1 MPLLFQHIA
10 KKTHSRDNDLS
21 RLYELVSLLQVI
33 LLLAGCSPA
42 EPASSSDYGANKQI
56 YFEMLF
62 LCNMML
68 TTEGGALSASKVG
81 PIVRF
86 NPPSVFLNKHQ
97 IEIRVKDPLSRA

>member
-1 MPLLFQHIA
+1 MPLLFVHIA
-10 KKTHSRDNDLS
+10 KKTHSRDSELS
-21 RLYELVSLLQVI
+21 RRYELVSLLQVT

-42 EPASSSDYGANKQI
+42 EPASSSDYLANKQNNL
-56 YFEMLF
+56 ENLLF
-62 LCNMML
+62 CNMML